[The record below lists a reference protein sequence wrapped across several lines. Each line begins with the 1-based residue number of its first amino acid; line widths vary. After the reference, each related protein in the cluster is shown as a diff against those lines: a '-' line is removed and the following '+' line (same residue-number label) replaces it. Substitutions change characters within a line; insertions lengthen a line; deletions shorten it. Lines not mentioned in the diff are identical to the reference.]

1 MTEPAVT
8 PAPSGPSLLHIADR
22 VLGRPLLMHPGKV
35 EVLLHVLEGR
45 IPLGD
50 ASLAPL
56 TPDASRFTGQVSA
69 SRTFRVEGG
78 VGIVSIVGS
87 LVNRGAWI
95 GASSGLTSYEGLA
108 KQLTDAAADPKVKAI
123 MLDLDSPGGEAT
135 GMFALAAKVREVA
148 AEKPVV
154 AVVNDMAASAAYGIA
169 SQATEIV
176 VSPTSIV
183 GSIGVV
189 LTHLDRSGELA
200 AKGIKPTLIH
210 AGAHKVD
217 GNPFGPLSDAVRAD
231 LQAEVGQF
239 YDQFVGLVAQGR
251 GAKLSAAKARATEA
265 RTFIGQEAIDRGLAD
280 RVSTFEA
287 VLASLQSKPAGR
299 GTTASKGVP
308 MPTTGAGPAAVAPDG
323 DALAAARSEG
333 HAAGLAE
340 GRALGAKEAAER
352 IGAILGSDEA
362 KANATL
368 AAHLAFRTAFSPAEA
383 ISALTAAGRA
393 AAPSVPTIA
402 ERAAGMAEFGG
413 SAGPLSAREDA
424 SAAWGRAIS
433 RVSGA
438 PAETQAAP
446 VPAAAD
452 PNPWR
457 RLLRR

>member
-1 MTEPAVT
+1 MAEPSNA
-8 PAPSGPSLLHIADR
+8 PAGPSLMHIADR

-35 EVLLHVLEGR
+35 EVILHVLEGR

-56 TPDASRFTGQVSA
+56 SPDASRFVGQASA

-78 VGIVSIVGS
+78 VGIVSVIGS

-95 GASSGLTSYEGLA
+95 GASSGMTSYEGLA
-108 KQLTDAAADPKVKAI
+108 KQLTDAAADPNVRSI

-148 AEKPVV
+148 DQKPIV
-154 AVVNDMAASAAYGIA
+154 AVVNDLAASAAYGIA

-200 AKGIKPTLIH
+200 AKGIKPTLIY
-210 AGAHKVD
+210 AGRHKVD
-217 GNPFGPLSDAVRAD
+217 GNPLGPLSDAVRAD
-231 LQAEVGQF
+231 LQAEVGKF
-239 YDQFVGLVAQGR
+239 YDQFVSLVAQGR
-251 GAKLSAAKARATEA
+251 GDRLTEQDARATEA

-280 RVSTFEA
+280 RMASFEA

-299 GTTASKGVP
+299 GAAASKGVP
-308 MPTTGAGPAAVAPDG
+308 ETTGATPSAVAPDA
-323 DALAAARSEG
+323 DALAAARAEG

-340 GRALGAKEAAER
+340 GKTLGAKEAAER
-352 IGAILGSDEA
+352 IGAILGSEEA
-362 KANATL
+362 KANPTL
-368 AAHLAFRTAFSPAEA
+368 AAHMAFKTASSPAEA
-383 ISALTAAGRA
+383 ISALIAAGRA
-393 AAPSVPTIA
+393 VAPSVPSIA
-402 ERAAGMAEFGG
+402 ERAAGLAEFGG
-413 SAGPLSAREDA
+413 SFEGRPSAREET